1 MRGRILLTMIITA
14 VTVVWPLAS
23 AGSAADAPGW
33 SGAVAAGRQAP
44 AVGAL
49 FTTDSG
55 RLGLHFCTASVVD
68 SPAGDLVITAAH
80 CLAGYPDTDPPG
92 LVFVPGYDRGAAPY
106 GVWTVTRVFV
116 DAAWARSGSSA
127 DDDVAF
133 LTVTRPGGAPVEAVT
148 GGEVLGTG
156 RAAGERVRVTGYPDA
171 GDQPVSCASRVTGF
185 GAGQLEFDCDGYTDG
200 TSGSPFLVRGGA
212 AGGRADLVIGVIGGY
227 QQGGDSADVSYSAAF
242 GPPVAALYDRAVA
255 GS

>member
-1 MRGRILLTMIITA
+1 MRGRILLTLIITA

-33 SGAVAAGRQAP
+33 SGVVVAGRPAP

-49 FTTDSG
+49 FTTVSG
-55 RLGLHFCTASVVD
+55 RLGTHFCTASVVD

-80 CLAGYPDTDPPG
+80 CLAGYPDTAPPQ

-106 GVWTVTRVFV
+106 GVWTVTRVYV

-133 LTVTRPGGAPVEAVT
+133 LAVTRPGGGPVEAVT
-148 GGEVLGTG
+148 GGAVLGAG
-156 RAAGERVRVTGYPDA
+156 RPAGERVRVTGYPDA
-171 GDQPVSCASRVTGF
+171 GDQPVSCANRETGF
-185 GAGQLEFDCDGYTDG
+185 GAGQLEFDCAGYTDG
-200 TSGSPFLVRGGA
+200 TSGSPFLVPGGA

-227 QQGGDSADVSYSAAF
+227 EQGGDSPDVSYSAAF
-242 GPPVAALYDRAVA
+242 GPSVTALYDRAVA
-255 GS
+255 GR